1 MLAHRTRSERA
12 RFGQGRVMARLGWV
26 GEMDARS
33 KSQPKRRSGEKDE
46 GMPTRPCYGKKRVPR
61 QESWS

>member
-1 MLAHRTRSERA
+1 
-12 RFGQGRVMARLGWV
+12 MARLGWV